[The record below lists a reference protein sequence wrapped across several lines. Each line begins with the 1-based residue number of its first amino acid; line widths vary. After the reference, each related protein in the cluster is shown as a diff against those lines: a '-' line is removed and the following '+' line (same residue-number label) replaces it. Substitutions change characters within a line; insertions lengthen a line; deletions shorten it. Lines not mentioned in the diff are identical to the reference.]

1 MALRDQPYLPLY
13 VQDLLTDEKLIECSA
28 EAHGV
33 YLRLLCLLHKADPYG
48 TILLKQKYKQNA
60 SKSEANTQANFKL
73 CFNFASQFEK
83 SMPFSVDVIARGLSE
98 LLAEDV
104 IQIDGDVLSQKRMVR
119 DAELSEKRANAGKKG
134 GSAKPSKNLLEQNTK
149 QNVKQN
155 ASKSTS
161 KSEANS
167 ENEIENENINETEN
181 NNKVSEKKVAKKKA
195 KTPKED
201 VFLEF
206 AKDDEKLLS
215 KLRDFEDHRRQL
227 GKAYKTPYERTR
239 LVGKL
244 KKFAGDDHAL
254 MIYLLDYAMDNC
266 WMTVFEPKEYTRHNR
281 EPENTN
287 IFREMLEEEQRKK
300 GGGAG
305 DP

>member
-181 NNKVSEKKVAKKKA
+181 NNKVSVKKGAKKKDKA
-195 KTPKED
+195 PKED

-215 KLRDFEDHRRQL
+215 KLRDFEEHRKKL
-227 GKAYKTPYERTR
+227 GDAFKSPYARTIFVNKLER
-239 LVGKL
+239 L
-244 KKFAGDDHAL
+244 AGDDHAR
-254 MIYLLDYAMDNC
+254 MMYLIDYAIERG
-266 WMTVFEPKEYTRHNR
+266 WKSVYEPKEFTRYNR
-281 EPENTN
+281 EPDNSN
-287 IFREMLEEEQRKK
+287 IFREMLEEEQRRK